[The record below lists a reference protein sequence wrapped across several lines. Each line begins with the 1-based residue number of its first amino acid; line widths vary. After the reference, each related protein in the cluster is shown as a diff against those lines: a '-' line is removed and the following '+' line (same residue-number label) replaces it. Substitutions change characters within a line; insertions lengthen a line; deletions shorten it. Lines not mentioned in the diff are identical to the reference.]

1 MTNIDNQRG
10 NNMLSDDQAIHFL
23 QQLFHLTVQE
33 ASPTDK
39 MNAWLPPHQPAG
51 KVIVVGAGKAAAAMA
66 AEWEKIWPQHY
77 PPLSGVVVTPYG
89 HSVATR
95 YIKVIE
101 AGHPLPDLAGQR
113 AAQALLDAVQGLNT
127 QDQVFYLVSGGASA
141 LTTLPINS
149 ISITDKQL
157 INRQLLSHGVP
168 IEAMNTVRKHL
179 SRIKGGRLAMAAA
192 PALITTLAISDV
204 VGDDISTIGS
214 GAAVADPTTLADV
227 NRIIQ
232 QYQLTLPEH
241 IQTYLHSAQAETPKK
256 LPNSRA
262 FVIITP
268 DQVLSK
274 VCHWAQAHNIDVL
287 YLGDRISGE
296 AREVAQVM
304 AGIALYHQ
312 HRITKPLLILSGG
325 ETTVTLNKHQGRG
338 GRNSEFLLALAI
350 ALNGAK
356 NIYALAADTD
366 GIDGSE
372 NNAGAWL
379 TPDSLNKALQAG
391 LSPLELLNC
400 HRAYDFFAATDQL
413 LMTTPT
419 RTNINDFRAILLTKK

>member
-1 MTNIDNQRG
+1 
-10 NNMLSDDQAIHFL
+10 MLSDDLAIHFL

-39 MNAWLPPHQPAG
+39 MNAWLPPHPPAG

-66 AEWEKIWPQHY
+66 AEWEKIWPLHY

-89 HSVATR
+89 HRVATR

-113 AAQALLDAVQGLNT
+113 AAQALLDAVHGLNA
-127 QDQVFYLVSGGASA
+127 QDQVYFLVSGGASA
-141 LTTLPINS
+141 LTTLPVSS

-179 SRIKGGRLAMAAA
+179 SRIKGGRLALAAA

-274 VCHWAQAHNIDVL
+274 VNHWAQAHNIDVL

-379 TPDSLNKALQAG
+379 TPDSLIKAQQAG
-391 LSPLELLNC
+391 LSPLKLLHC
-400 HRAYDFFAATDQL
+400 HRAYDFFVAIEQL
-413 LMTTPT
+413 LITSPT
-419 RTNINDFRAILLTKK
+419 CTNINDFRAILITKNSAP

>member
-1 MTNIDNQRG
+1 
-10 NNMLSDDQAIHFL
+10 MLSDDSAIHFL

-39 MNAWLPPHQPAG
+39 MNAWLPLHPPAG

-66 AEWEKIWPQHY
+66 AEWEKIWPLHY

-89 HSVATR
+89 HRVATR

-101 AGHPLPDLAGQR
+101 AGHPLPDLAGQC
-113 AAQALLDAVQGLNT
+113 AAQALLDAVHGLNA
-127 QDQVFYLVSGGASA
+127 QDQVYFLVSGGASA
-141 LTTLPINS
+141 LTTLPVSS

-179 SRIKGGRLAMAAA
+179 SRIKGGRLALAAA

-262 FVIITP
+262 YVIITP
-268 DQVLSK
+268 DQMLSK

-379 TPDSLNKALQAG
+379 TPDSLIKAQQAG
-391 LSPLELLNC
+391 LSPHKLLNC
-400 HRAYDFFAATDQL
+400 HRAYDFFAATKQL
-413 LMTTPT
+413 LITSPT
-419 RTNINDFRAILLTKK
+419 CTNINDFRAILITKKIVRHEQYY